1 VSEDAS
7 SRLATAL
14 AERYRIERELGQG
27 GMATVYLAED
37 LKHRRKVAI
46 KVLHAELSAVI
57 GPERFLKEIELT
69 AGLQHPHILPL
80 FDSGAA
86 DGLLYYVMPYVEGES
101 LRNRLA
107 REKQLPIPDAVR
119 IAGEVASALDYA
131 HRRSVVHRDI
141 KPENILLHD
150 GRALV
155 ADFGIALAVVQAGGS
170 RMTQTGMSLGT
181 PQYMSPEQAMG
192 EREISPRSDL
202 YALGCV
208 TYEMLTGEPP
218 FTGPTAQAIVAR
230 VMTEVP
236 RAIAT
241 QRHTV
246 PEHVEAAV
254 LTALEKLPADR
265 FASGADFAAALQ
277 GGVAAYPSSRST
289 AVRAVAAAPPPRRA
303 AALGILP
310 WALALGLAA
319 LAAWALLRRPSPTI
333 HPVIRYSLT
342 PAGDLRILDVGGPPV
357 VVSPDG
363 STLVFVGRVLGHPL
377 QLFRWNLGGGA
388 PVPLPGT
395 ENGQWPFFSPDG
407 ASVGFLANGQLR
419 RSSIEG
425 GGVVTIGDVAS
436 SAAGSFRGATWTS
449 KGEIVFGTSTGL
461 RRISA
466 DGGTSRPVELATP
479 KSDSSG
485 HATAL
490 FPDALPGGDA
500 IVAGLVWRASPRP
513 PELAIIS
520 LADGKVTSLNLP
532 GNNPHYVEAGYLAF
546 TNSQNALL
554 GVRFDARRGRLT
566 GTPRPVAEGMQLGTA
581 GSGKL
586 WVSRNG
592 TAVYF
597 EGLVQEQRQLL
608 HVDRHGKASPLDAPA
623 RNYNGPRFAPDGRRI
638 AVTIGPVPNPPM
650 DIWVFDR
657 SLGTLSRVTYD
668 STSTHPEWSSDGK
681 RLIHRRAGFASF
693 RVMATTLDG
702 SASPDSLY
710 GTSSDLWEVMPT
722 KTGDTLITRELR
734 SAEND
739 RDLILIPLKPAGP
752 AVPFAAGPRVQAE
765 PALSPDGAWLA
776 YSSEESGNF
785 EVYVRAFPG
794 PGPRYQVSVGGGT
807 SPRWNPRGGELFLLS
822 RDSLVSVPIRSVGN
836 TLELGR
842 GKALFANQFAPLNY
856 HAPYDVSPDGTWFVF
871 VGGTGTSFSSS
882 VRVVLNWFEQPEK

>member
-1 VSEDAS
+1 LSEDAS

-46 KVLHAELSAVI
+46 KVLHPELSAVI

-208 TYEMLTGEPP
+208 SYEMLTGEPP

-230 VMTEVP
+230 VMTEAP
-236 RAIAT
+236 RAIAL

-277 GGVAAYPSSRST
+277 GGSAPVTGRST
-289 AVRAVAAAPPPRRA
+289 AARAVPAPLPHPRSRTLRA
-303 AALGILP
+303 LP
-310 WALALGLAA
+310 WALVTVLAA
-319 LAAWALLRRPSPTI
+319 LAGWALLRRPARMI

-357 VVSPDG
+357 VLSPDG

-388 PVPLPGT
+388 PLPLPGT

-407 ASVGFLANGQLR
+407 GWVGFLANGQLR
-419 RSSIEG
+419 RFSIEN

-436 SAAGSFRGATWTS
+436 SSAGSFRGAAWTS

-461 RRISA
+461 RRIPA
-466 DGGTSRPVELATP
+466 DGGTARPVELAVRV
-479 KSDSSG
+479 SDSSG
-485 HATAL
+485 NPTVL

-500 IVAGLVWRASPRP
+500 IVAGVLWSTSPRP
-513 PELAIIS
+513 PELAIVS
-520 LADGKVTSLNLP
+520 LADGKVTPLHLP

-554 GVRFDARRGRLT
+554 GVRFDPRRRRLT
-566 GTPRPVAEGMQLGTA
+566 GTPRPIAEGMQLGTA
-581 GSGKL
+581 GAGKL
-586 WVSRNG
+586 WVSRSG

-608 HVDRHGKASPLDAPA
+608 QVDRHGKATPLDAPA

-657 SLGTLSRVTYD
+657 RLGTLGRVTYD

-681 RLIHRRAGFASF
+681 RLFHRRAGFAAF
-693 RVMATTLDG
+693 RAMATTVDG
-702 SASPDSLY
+702 SAPPDSLY
-710 GTSSDLWEVMPT
+710 GTSSDLWEVLPT
-722 KTGDTLITRELR
+722 RSGDTLITRELR
-734 SAEND
+734 AAEND
-739 RDLILIPLKPAGP
+739 RDLMLVPLKPAGP
-752 AVPFAAGPRVQAE
+752 AVPFAAGPRIQAE

-776 YSSEESGNF
+776 YASEESGNF

-807 SPRWNPRGGELFLLS
+807 SPRWNPRGGELFMLS
-822 RDSLVSVPIRSVGN
+822 RDSLVSVPVRSVGN

-842 GKALFANQFAPLNY
+842 GKVLFANQFAPLNY
-856 HAPYDVSPDGTWFVF
+856 HAPYDVSPDGTWFLF
-871 VGGTGTSFSSS
+871 VGGSGTSFSSS
-882 VRVVLNWFEQPEK
+882 IRLVLNWFEQPEE